1 MKKIL
6 LVLLLL
12 MTAWSLTMT
21 FAEAKPKQGAKQ
33 HASETV
39 KSADAEEPAD
49 EAPPPPDTSWKGV
62 LGGVVVSMGAG
73 GLAAKLGMQPA
84 TFGVCAALLAP
95 ALLVIVI
102 LMLGAGSR
110 RRRKR
115 RNATY
120 AGDYSNS
127 VSSNRP
133 ARAEPKMGSRV
144 KHNQEKQHG
153 AAATKARSR
162 VDVPAEFDLAKFLR
176 SANSLFL
183 RLQNAWDQ
191 GDINDI
197 REFANDEIRDELA
210 LQLRTRRET
219 QNKTGIDSL
228 DSKLL
233 KLDSGGED
241 YVAVVK
247 FNGMIRE
254 EGNPSKAFMEVWSMT
269 KPRKGTATWTVTAI
283 QQFL

>member
-1 MKKIL
+1 MKKL
-6 LVLLLL
+6 LLALLLL
-12 MTAWSLTMT
+12 LTASYLTM
-21 FAEAKPKQGAKQ
+21 AVVEAKPKQGAKQ
-33 HASETV
+33 HTTETV
-39 KSADAEEPAD
+39 KPADAEEPAE

-62 LGGVVVSMGAG
+62 VGGVVVAMGAD
-73 GLAAKLGMQPA
+73 GLAAKLDMQPA
-84 TFGVCAALLAP
+84 TFGVCAALLAL

-102 LMLGAGSR
+102 LLLGAGSR

-133 ARAEPKMGSRV
+133 ARAEPKMESRV

-162 VDVPAEFDLAKFLR
+162 VEVPADFDLAKFLR

-197 REFANDEIRDELA
+197 REFTNDEIHEELT
-210 LQLRTRRET
+210 LQLRSRRDAL
-219 QNKTGIDSL
+219 NKTGIDSL

-233 KLDSGGED
+233 KLDTGGPD
-241 YVAVVK
+241 YAAVVK
-247 FNGMIRE
+247 FSGMIRE
-254 EGNPSKAFMEVWSMT
+254 EGNPSKSFMEVWGMT
-269 KPRKGTATWTVTAI
+269 KPKKGTATWTVTAI